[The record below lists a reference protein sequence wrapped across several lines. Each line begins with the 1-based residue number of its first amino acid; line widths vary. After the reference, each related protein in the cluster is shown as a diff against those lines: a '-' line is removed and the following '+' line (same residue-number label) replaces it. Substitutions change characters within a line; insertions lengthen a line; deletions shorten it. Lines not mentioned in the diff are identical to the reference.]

1 MYRQNSCVLQ
11 EIRVREHD
19 CDVRFLTGSRN
30 KAIRACA
37 IKNKQFGP
45 YLWPTRQNC
54 LSYRK
59 TGSANTTVTSGFLQE
74 VEIRLLCAFAIKN
87 MQFGP
92 YLWPNRQQV
101 LVNGRRQ
108 AWARGGTCPPW
119 KCANEYLK
127 PPN

>member
-74 VEIRLLCAFAIKN
+74 VEIRLLCAFAIKICN
-87 MQFGP
+87 LAHI
-92 YLWPNRQQV
+92 Y
-101 LVNGRRQ
+101 GRIASRSWSMG
-108 AWARGGTCPPW
+108 AARHGQGGGALAPHG
-119 KCANEYLK
+119 NVQMGI
-127 PPN
+127 